1 VRAGARR
8 SERPPAGGAADAT
21 HEAAL
26 LKSLPVEKEA
36 TLLKSL
42 LVGKEATLLKS
53 LLVGKEATLL
63 KSLLVEKEATLLKSL
78 LVGKEAARLTT
89 PVRRWQLARGGAP
102 LSDSLPPAFLSDFAD
117 AVFRYRL

>member
-26 LKSLPVEKEA
+26 LKSLP
-36 TLLKSL
+36 
-42 LVGKEATLLKS
+42 
-53 LLVGKEATLL
+53 
-63 KSLLVEKEATLLKSL
+63 VEKEATLLKSL

>member
-53 LLVGKEATLL
+53 LLVGKEA
-63 KSLLVEKEATLLKSL
+63 
-78 LVGKEAARLTT
+78 ARLTT
-89 PVRRWQLARGGAP
+89 PVRRWQLVRGGAP

-117 AVFRYRL
+117 AGFRYRL